1 MSDTTPPITE
11 DIQIPLQSYRRKI
24 FHPLVSLQIILYIQ
38 GFPARV
44 RPSESDLSD
53 EAENADVRKA
63 EELQRSLL
71 NLGVAWGLA
80 LLCCTHHVGHW
91 LHALGYHGLAH
102 GSLMTAM
109 GNPWIS
115 GALGAFALLGP
126 GRTLVRDG
134 AVSLYR

>member
-1 MSDTTPPITE
+1 M
-11 DIQIPLQSYRRKI
+11 
-24 FHPLVSLQIILYIQ
+24 Q

-53 EAENADVRKA
+53 EAEKADARKA

>member
-1 MSDTTPPITE
+1 
-11 DIQIPLQSYRRKI
+11 
-24 FHPLVSLQIILYIQ
+24 VQ

-44 RPSESDLSD
+44 RPSESNLAGEAD
-53 EAENADVRKA
+53 EADRRKA
-63 EELQRSLL
+63 EELRQSLI
-71 NLGVAWGLA
+71 NLGVAWTLA

-91 LHALGYHGLAH
+91 LHALGYHSLAH
-102 GSLMTAM
+102 GAMMTAM

-134 AVSLYR
+134 AVSLYRWALRTSHCLRTFHY